1 MIKPVALLLLLS
13 TPALARQ
20 VNVSSVAQ
28 LQSALAGAQAGDEII
43 LADGTYA
50 VNANLSC
57 TVNGTAQAPIVVRAQ
72 NRLGASIRFNAVEGF
87 KVSGA
92 YWTFD
97 GLDIQGVCADDNN
110 CEHAFHVTGH
120 AENFVLRNSRVRD
133 FNAQL
138 KANASQNGSTWEIP
152 HRGLIERN
160 ELGDTRPRATSKP
173 VTKLNIDTGDNWI
186 VRDNLIRD
194 FHKNGGDFVS
204 YGAFMKSGGNNG
216 VFERNL
222 VLCTRDVTPGGT
234 RIGLSFG
241 GGGTG
246 NAFCAP
252 AFNST
257 VPCDPE
263 HSGGTMRN
271 NVIANCSDVGI
282 YLNKARST
290 QVLFNTLISTSGVDF
305 RFASSTGSAHGNVLE
320 GNLRGRESGTFDAGT
335 NLLNVTSATF
345 SGWYQEPLKGNLT
358 IKGNVS
364 TLIGAAAARAQV
376 VDDFCGRPRPTQ
388 GAYTLGALEH
398 SLGDCS
404 GWPTDG
410 GSASPDAGTGNGGSD
425 GGFDGG
431 SDEGSDGGTPSP
443 VDSGVASDG
452 GPGTESPSDEEATGG
467 CGCSSN
473 SGVNATLLLTALGL
487 LTLSSYRRS

>member
-1 MIKPVALLLLLS
+1 MLKSVTLLLLLAS
-13 TPALARQ
+13 PALAARQ
-20 VNVSSVAQ
+20 VSVSSVAQ
-28 LQSALAGAQAGDEII
+28 LQSALAAAQAGDDIV

-50 VNANLSC
+50 VSANLSC
-57 TVNGTAQAPIVVRAQ
+57 SANGTAQAPIVVRAQ
-72 NRLGASIRFNAVEGF
+72 NRLGALIRFNALEGF

-97 GLDIQGVCADDNN
+97 GLDVQGVCADDNN

-120 AENFVLRNSRVRD
+120 AEHFVLRNSRVRD

-138 KANASQNGSTWEIP
+138 KVNASQNGTVWEIP
-152 HRGLIERN
+152 HAGLIERN
-160 ELGDTRPRATSKP
+160 ELADTRARVTSNP
-173 VTKLNIDTGDNWI
+173 VTKLNIDTGDGWI
-186 VRDNLIRD
+186 VRDNLIHD
-194 FHKNGGDFVS
+194 FQKNGGDTVS

-222 VLCTRDVTPGGT
+222 VLCTRDVTTGGV

-246 NAFCAP
+246 AAFCAP
-252 AFNST
+252 AFSSS

-263 HSGGTMRN
+263 HTGGTIRN

-305 RFASSTGSAHGNVLE
+305 RYASSTGSAHGNVM
-320 GNLRGRESGTFDAGT
+320 SGTVRARDTGTFTAGT
-335 NLLNVTSATF
+335 NQLNVSSATF
-345 SGWYQEPLKGNLT
+345 TGWYQDPLKGNLT

-364 TLIGAAAARAQV
+364 SLVGAAAARAEV
-376 VDDFCGRPRPTQ
+376 VDDFCGRPRPAQ
-388 GAYTLGALEH
+388 GLYTLGALEH

-410 GSASPDAGTGNGGSD
+410 GSTPPDAGSGNGGVDGGADGGVSSPADAGVVSD
-425 GGFDGG
+425 GGAG
-431 SDEGSDGGTPSP
+431 EENLP
-443 VDSGVASDG
+443 
-452 GPGTESPSDEEATGG
+452 DEEAPGG
-467 CGCSSN
+467 CGCSSG
-473 SGVNATLLLTALGL
+473 STGSAALLLMALGL
-487 LTLSSYRRS
+487 LALSSHRRSFGRK

>member
-1 MIKPVALLLLLS
+1 MLKSVTLLLLLAS
-13 TPALARQ
+13 PALAARQ

-28 LQSALAGAQAGDEII
+28 LQSALAGAQPGDDIV

-72 NRLGASIRFNAVEGF
+72 NRLGAIIRFNAVEGF

-97 GLDIQGVCADDNN
+97 GLDVQGACADDNN

-120 AENFVLRNSRVRD
+120 AERFVLRNSRVRD

-138 KANASQNGSTWEIP
+138 KVNASQNGATWEIP
-152 HRGLIERN
+152 HAGLIERN
-160 ELGDTRPRATSKP
+160 ELGDTRPRATSNP
-173 VTKLNIDTGDNWI
+173 VTKLNIDTGDNWV
-186 VRDNLIRD
+186 VRDNLIHD

-222 VLCTRDVTPGGT
+222 VLCTRDVTTGGT

-246 NAFCAP
+246 GAFCAP
-252 AFNST
+252 AFSSS

-263 HSGGTMRN
+263 HTGGTMRN

-305 RFASSTGSAHGNVLE
+305 RFASSTGAAHGNVM
-320 GNLRGRESGTFDAGT
+320 SGTVRPREGGTFQAGT

-358 IKGNVS
+358 IKGDVS
-364 TLIGAAAARAQV
+364 SLISAAAARAQV
-376 VDDFCGRPRPTQ
+376 VDDFCGRPRPSQ

-398 SLGDCS
+398 SLGNCS

-410 GSASPDAGTGNGGSD
+410 GGSAPPDAGSGNGGVDGGSD
-425 GGFDGG
+425 GGV
-431 SDEGSDGGTPSP
+431 SSP
-443 VDSGVASDG
+443 VDAGVVSDG
-452 GPGTESPSDEEATGG
+452 GPGEESPPDEEAGG
-467 CGCSSN
+467 CGCSS
-473 SGVNATLLLTALGL
+473 SSAGSAALLFMVLGL
-487 LTLSSYRRS
+487 LTVSSRRRSFGRK

>member
-1 MIKPVALLLLLS
+1 MLKPVALLLLLAS
-13 TPALARQ
+13 PALARQ
-20 VNVSSVAQ
+20 VNVSSVSQ

-57 TVNGTAQAPIVVRAQ
+57 STNGTAQAPIVVRAQ
-72 NRLGASIRFNAVEGF
+72 NRLGAIIRFNAVEGF

-92 YWTFD
+92 YWSFD

-120 AENFVLRNSRVRD
+120 AEHFVLRNNRVRD

-138 KANASQNGSTWEIP
+138 KVNASQNGSTWEIP
-152 HRGLIERN
+152 HGGLIERN
-160 ELGDTRPRATSKP
+160 ELADTRPRATSNP

-186 VRDNLIRD
+186 VRDNLIHD
-194 FHKNGGDFVS
+194 FHKNGGDSVS

-222 VLCTRDVTPGGT
+222 VLCTRDVATGGT

-252 AFNST
+252 EFNAN
-257 VPCDPE
+257 VACDPE
-263 HSGGTMRN
+263 HSGGTIRN

-282 YLNKARST
+282 YLNKARAT

-305 RFASSTGSAHGNVLE
+305 RFPSSTGSAHGNVLA
-320 GNLRGRESGTFDAGT
+320 GNLRGREGGTFDAGT
-335 NLLNVTSATF
+335 NLLNVSSASF

-358 IKGNVS
+358 IRGDVS
-364 TLIGAAAARAQV
+364 PLIGAAAARAQV
-376 VDDFCGRPRPTQ
+376 VDDFCGRARPAS

-404 GWPTDG
+404 GWPSDG
-410 GSASPDAGTGNGGSD
+410 GSASPDAGI
-425 GGFDGG
+425 
-431 SDEGSDGGTPSP
+431 SDGGTDGGTDGGILSP
-443 VDSGVASDG
+443 VDAGVGNDG
-452 GPGTESPSDEEATGG
+452 GSGAESPSDEEDAGG
-467 CGCSSN
+467 CGCSTSR
-473 SGVNATLLLTALGL
+473 GMNASFLLMALGL
-487 LTLSSYRRS
+487 LVALSSRRSSLGPK